1 VVLDEAHKLALVPG
15 SPAEKLLREGRK
27 FGLGLIL
34 ASQQPEDFSRV
45 AFANTATKM
54 VFQIGDDKS
63 VVSRRLAR
71 KVVNSHSFAE
81 ITELITRLP
90 RGWAYFISENV
101 GRIVRIHSFKERMAR
116 WHQRSAL

>member
-1 VVLDEAHKLALVPG
+1 MRVLLKLAFVPG

-54 VFQIGDDKS
+54 VFQVGDDKS
-63 VVSRRLAR
+63 AVSRQLAR
-71 KVVNSHSFAE
+71 RVVNSHSFAE
-81 ITELITRLP
+81 VAELITRLP

-101 GRIVRIHSFKERMAR
+101 GRVVRIHAFEERMAR
-116 WHQRSAL
+116 WHQRYAP